1 MFFISTRDEKIR
13 KTPAEAILMGLAED
27 GGLYVPESF
36 DFARFPMDKLMSL
49 DEFEISATVLSLMFS
64 GGSMFSGDFKKFLD
78 AVHRAYDEKFEG
90 GDFAPVAKVG
100 DAFVT
105 ELYHGPTSAFKDVAL
120 QLLPHLINEA
130 KVSTEMTDDIVIL
143 TATSGDTGS
152 AALEGFSDVPGIKIV
167 VFYPKHGTS
176 AVQERQM
183 VSCAGKNTYVCA
195 VEGNFDDAQS
205 GVKNI
210 FADIKMPDGVKLS
223 SANSINIGRLA
234 PQIAYYFKSYRDLVK
249 SGEIKFGDKV
259 NFVVPTGNFGDILAG
274 YFAMK
279 MGLHVGKLIC
289 ASNRNNVLT
298 EFFESGVYNKEREF
312 HITKSP
318 SMDILISSNLE
329 RLLYFVCGSEKC
341 RKYMNDLRT
350 TGKYELTADELAKI
364 KELFDAGFA
373 SDEETFATIK
383 SVHSRYGYLMD
394 THTAVAWKVYEE
406 WKNASGDTN
415 KCVILSTAS
424 AYKFSSGVLHSLG
437 VECSDEFDAIDVL
450 SKCTGTKPPRV
461 IADIRSKKI
470 LHSNVV
476 KKEKMLSL
484 VENIVKKNKVTV
496 RVPATSA
503 NLGSGFDCTGIAFK
517 KYNVLS
523 FEKIEAG
530 LEFEGFE
537 PEFANEENLAYVAF
551 KKVCDE
557 LGEKP
562 FVKIKSVKN
571 EIPIAR
577 GFGSSAALIVA
588 GAYAANVLTGSKLTQ
603 DELFR
608 ICNDIEGHPDN
619 IAPALFG
626 GLCTSIV
633 DNGVPLT
640 QKYSVSDNIFFTA
653 LVPEFKVN
661 TKDARAVLP
670 QNISREDA
678 IFNMQRVALL
688 PYAFEKG
695 AIELIPLV
703 TDDKLHEQYRKV
715 LFKNVCEVEKAV
727 YESGA
732 VAFSIS
738 GAGPSCIAFS
748 DKEIY
753 KTICEKIKNT
763 DNGWQAF
770 ALYPDNEG
778 AKEIYDEQ

>member
-1 MFFISTRDEKIR
+1 R
-13 KTPAEAILMGLAED
+13 
-27 GGLYVPESF
+27 
-36 DFARFPMDKLMSL
+36 
-49 DEFEISATVLSLMFS
+49 
-64 GGSMFSGDFKKFLD
+64 
-78 AVHRAYDEKFEG
+78 
-90 GDFAPVAKVG
+90 
-100 DAFVT
+100 
-105 ELYHGPTSAFKDVAL
+105 
-120 QLLPHLINEA
+120 
-130 KVSTEMTDDIVIL
+130 
-143 TATSGDTGS
+143 
-152 AALEGFSDVPGIKIV
+152 
-167 VFYPKHGTS
+167 
-176 AVQERQM
+176 
-183 VSCAGKNTYVCA
+183 
-195 VEGNFDDAQS
+195 
-205 GVKNI
+205 
-210 FADIKMPDGVKLS
+210 
-223 SANSINIGRLA
+223 
-234 PQIAYYFKSYRDLVK
+234 
-249 SGEIKFGDKV
+249 
-259 NFVVPTGNFGDILAG
+259 
-274 YFAMK
+274 
-279 MGLHVGKLIC
+279 
-289 ASNRNNVLT
+289 
-298 EFFESGVYNKEREF
+298 
-312 HITKSP
+312 
-318 SMDILISSNLE
+318 
-329 RLLYFVCGSEKC
+329 
-341 RKYMNDLRT
+341 
-350 TGKYELTADELAKI
+350 
-364 KELFDAGFA
+364 
-373 SDEETFATIK
+373 

-406 WKNASGDTN
+406 WKNSSGDTN

-640 QKYSVSDNIFFTA
+640 KKYSVSDNIFFTA

-703 TDDKLHEQYRKV
+703 TDDRLHEQYRKV
-715 LFKNVCEVEKAV
+715 LFKNVSEIEKAV

-753 KTICEKIKNT
+753 KTISEKIKNT